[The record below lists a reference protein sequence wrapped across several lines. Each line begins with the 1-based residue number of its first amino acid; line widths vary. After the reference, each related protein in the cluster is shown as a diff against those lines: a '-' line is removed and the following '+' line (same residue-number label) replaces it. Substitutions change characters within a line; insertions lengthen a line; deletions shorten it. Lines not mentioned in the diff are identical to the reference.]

1 MWINAEEAKRIADNA
16 VIINTDVIIR
26 DIITKVEDAAKAGKY
41 NENFIYH
48 YPLVFQW
55 EVIKKKLQ
63 DSGYQVSANINDNT
77 FNVSV
82 MW

>member
-1 MWINAEEAKRIADNA
+1 MWINAEEAKRIADSA
-16 VIINTDVIIR
+16 VITNTDVIIR
-26 DIITKVEDAAKAGKY
+26 DIMKKVEDAAKAGKY
-41 NENFIYH
+41 KENFAYH

-63 DSGYQVSANINDNT
+63 DNGYQVSADINANT
-77 FNVSV
+77 FSVSV

>member
-1 MWINAEEAKRIADNA
+1 MWINAEEAKKIADNA
-16 VIINTDVIIR
+16 IITNTDVIMC
-26 DIITKVEDAAKAGKY
+26 DIMTKVQDAAKAGKY
-41 NENFIYH
+41 KKNFMYH
-48 YPLVFQW
+48 YPLVFEW

-63 DSGYQVSANINDNT
+63 DSGYQVSADMSANT

>member
-1 MWINAEEAKRIADNA
+1 MWMNAEEARNIANNA
-16 VIINTDVIIR
+16 IIINTDVIIR
-26 DIITKVEDAAKAGKY
+26 DIITKVEYAAKAGKY
-41 NENFIYH
+41 KENFAYN

-63 DSGYQVSANINDNT
+63 DSGYQVSADISGST
-77 FNVSV
+77 FRVSV

>member
-1 MWINAEEAKRIADNA
+1 MWINAEEAKKIADNA
-16 VIINTDVIIR
+16 IITNTDVIMC
-26 DIITKVEDAAKAGKY
+26 DIMTKVQDAAKTGKY
-41 NENFIYH
+41 KENFTYH

-63 DSGYQVSANINDNT
+63 DSGYRVNVDITANI
-77 FNVSV
+77 FYVSV